1 MEKSK
6 CWKNCKL
13 EYICADWKVNI
24 QEILLSRRTLHIL
37 NGKCCKRQLSSK
49 FMFCEDVKKF
59 NRCVYVF
66 NIPVSLE
73 IFIFPS
79 IPSRNWLYHFILK
92 LISGTDDLQSKILK
106 CLIQTNIENML
117 LAVMAVNYCVLM
129 IDLVN
134 LLSLL

>member
-24 QEILLSRRTLHIL
+24 QEILLSRRALHIL

-59 NRCVYVF
+59 SRSVYVF

-73 IFIFPS
+73 TFH
-79 IPSRNWLYHFILK
+79 HFILK

>member
-13 EYICADWKVNI
+13 EYICADRKVNI
-24 QEILLSRRTLHIL
+24 QEILLSRRALHIL

-59 NRCVYVF
+59 SRSVYVF

-73 IFIFPS
+73 IFH
-79 IPSRNWLYHFILK
+79 HFILK

>member
-6 CWKNCKL
+6 CWKNRKL

-24 QEILLSRRTLHIL
+24 QEILLSRRALHIL

-59 NRCVYVF
+59 SRSVYVF

-73 IFIFPS
+73 IFH
-79 IPSRNWLYHFILK
+79 HFILK

>member
-6 CWKNCKL
+6 YWKNCKL

-24 QEILLSRRTLHIL
+24 QEILLSRRALHIL

-59 NRCVYVF
+59 SRSVYVF

-73 IFIFPS
+73 IFH
-79 IPSRNWLYHFILK
+79 HFILK

>member
-24 QEILLSRRTLHIL
+24 QEILLSRRALHIL

-59 NRCVYVF
+59 SRSVYVF

-73 IFIFPS
+73 IFH
-79 IPSRNWLYHFILK
+79 HFILK

>member
-24 QEILLSRRTLHIL
+24 QEILLSRRALHIL
-37 NGKCCKRQLSSK
+37 NGKCCRRQLSSK

-59 NRCVYVF
+59 SRSVYVF

-73 IFIFPS
+73 IFH
-79 IPSRNWLYHFILK
+79 HFILK